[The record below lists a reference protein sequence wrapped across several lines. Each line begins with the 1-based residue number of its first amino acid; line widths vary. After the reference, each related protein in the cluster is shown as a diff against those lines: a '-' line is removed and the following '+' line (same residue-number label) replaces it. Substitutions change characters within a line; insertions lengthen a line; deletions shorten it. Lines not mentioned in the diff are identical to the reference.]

1 MKTIK
6 EDYKARA
13 ASFENDKDW
22 KKYLSERL
30 DIYDGCDDPEMIK
43 MRDNVERNCYLIK
56 YFADD
61 LHEYKK
67 LSDKTIQNH
76 VDNVDFY
83 LNFYTVEY
91 LEDSAEEAMHEST
104 LNSFMIDFFPRKALW
119 CSMSAIKEMSASLV
133 KFYKWMNENDLV
145 DNKDFAEFRLAVK
158 ENKDSWVTKFKKREA
173 YYDRMLQGGGF
184 GDYFF

>member
-30 DIYDGCDDPEMIK
+30 NTYKGCDEPELIK
-43 MRDNVERNCYLIK
+43 MRDNIERNCYLIK

-61 LHEYKK
+61 LYEYQK
-67 LSDKTIQNH
+67 LSDKTIQKH
-76 VDNVDFY
+76 VNNVDFY
-83 LNFYTVEY
+83 LNYYAAEY
-91 LEDSAEEAMHEST
+91 LTDSAEEAMNEST
-104 LNSFMIDFFPRKALW
+104 LDSFMTDFFPRKALW
-119 CSMSAIKEMSASLV
+119 CSMSAIKEMAASIV

-145 DNKDFAEFRLAVK
+145 DDVDFNLFRLAVK
-158 ENKDSWVTKFKKREA
+158 ENKEEWVRRFRKREA
-173 YYDRMLQGGGF
+173 YYDKMLQ
-184 GDYFF
+184 DEETYFL